1 MKGECID
8 TMNTSISKYGYIVY
22 CLISQH
28 IVIPTSCSC
37 GAISLFR
44 FTSNQ
49 GSNASME
56 CFCFE
61 GDFSNGYAR
70 AFCCDHDLI

>member
-1 MKGECID
+1 
-8 TMNTSISKYGYIVY
+8 MNTSKSDNGYIVY
-22 CLISQH
+22 CHVSQN

-37 GAISLFR
+37 GALSLFR

-70 AFCCDHDLI
+70 AFCCKNKL